1 MIMIMDTDMVMVMV
15 MVDRYL
21 LYRLAIIGQLLRQKH
36 ERSTAPGLNLGLNL
50 PRIHIRKYEL
60 RRRISINTIKR
71 RRYQTTHRSMEN
83 KDQIGE
89 TTSNNLNGWIR

>member
-1 MIMIMDTDMVMVMV
+1 MIMIMDTDMVMV

-21 LYRLAIIGQLLRQKH
+21 LYRLAIIGRLLRHKH
-36 ERSTAPGLNLGLNL
+36 EQSIALGLNPGLSL
-50 PRIHIRKYEL
+50 PRIHIRRYEL
-60 RRRISINTIKR
+60 RRHISTYQIKKR
-71 RRYQTTHRSMEN
+71 MYQTTHRYMEN